1 MRILPLVLIGGAVAA
16 AIATRQRRV
25 QRRKDRQAARHLD
38 PHKRSEGP
46 QSV

>member
-16 AIATRQRRV
+16 VIATRQRRV
-25 QRRKDRQAARHLD
+25 QRRKDRREARHAD
-38 PHKRSEGP
+38 AHKQTEGP